1 MKLLFV
7 GDVVGESGCEFLG
20 KQIYRIKQEHCI
32 DVTVVN
38 GENSAKGNGITPHSA
53 QELFSL
59 GVDVITTG
67 NHCFRRSEVMQTY
80 RTNEFLLRPANFPD
94 GVDGRGV
101 AVVDMCACRI
111 AVVNL
116 IGTMYLE
123 AVDNPFNVVDKL
135 LEHIDTPN
143 IFVDFHAE
151 ATSEKKAM
159 GFYLQKRVT
168 AVLGTHTHVQT
179 ADETILAQHTAYIT
193 DVGMTGPEMSVLGVD
208 KDIVI
213 TKFKKH
219 IPVRFC
225 ESSER
230 CFINAVVV
238 EFDEKTGRAFKIERI
253 IIRDNGR

>member
-1 MKLLFV
+1 MNLLFV
-7 GDVVGESGCEFLG
+7 GDVVGESGCELLR
-20 KQIYRIKQEHCI
+20 KQLYNIKHDNSI
-32 DVTVVN
+32 DITVVN
-38 GENSAKGNGITPHSA
+38 GENSAKGNGITPASA
-53 QELFSL
+53 QSLFSM

-67 NHCFRRSEVMQTY
+67 NHCFRRKEIMDLFSSSDC
-80 RTNEFLLRPANFPD
+80 LLRPANFPD
-94 GVDGRGV
+94 GVEGSGV
-101 AVVDMCACRI
+101 VVLDMCPYKI

-135 LEHIDTPN
+135 LEQIDTPN

-159 GFYLQKRVT
+159 GFYLQQRVT

-179 ADETILAQHTAYIT
+179 ADEIILADHTAYIT
-193 DVGMTGPEMSVLGVD
+193 DVGMTGPELSVLGVD

-219 IPVRFC
+219 IPVKFS
-225 ESSER
+225 ESSEKS
-230 CFINAVVV
+230 FINAVVV
-238 EFDEKTGRAFKIERI
+238 GFDEKTGKANSIKRL
-253 IIRDNGR
+253 IIR